1 MQPSG
6 VFKKAVDAVVIGSV
20 GGAGGLVVRING
32 AQISL
37 GHLLA
42 VLVHYDGVPMAALE
56 GWFAQLAGQG

>member
-1 MQPSG
+1 M
-6 VFKKAVDAVVIGSV
+6 DAVVVGSV

-42 VLVHYDGVPMAALE
+42 VLVHDDGVPMAALE